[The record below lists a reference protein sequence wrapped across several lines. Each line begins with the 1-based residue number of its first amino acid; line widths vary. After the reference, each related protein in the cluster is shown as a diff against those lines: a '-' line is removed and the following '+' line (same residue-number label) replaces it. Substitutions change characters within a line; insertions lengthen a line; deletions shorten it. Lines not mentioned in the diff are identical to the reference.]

1 MEDQEMNDKENISNE
16 KETEQK
22 PANKV
27 AAWFKKVGVWFKNVW
42 EMLKEKLGIKN
53 LITIGYAVLAVIIII
68 FIISLSVV
76 SVKYNKVNNS
86 TLNGGTINGGSSA
99 SNVEESLFN
108 TWKEGYLTTSK
119 YEGAYSLTYSDK
131 TTVTK
136 DGEVEST
143 KESTEKEVTLDDG
156 QYVNVQTAVTTKG
169 TTTSGPYVSYEIIKK
184 NGEQYLYYDYTYE
197 RTNSSG
203 EPEYSYLYPYIVDE
217 NFHKADRVSRY
228 KRLISYQDNASYWL
242 ANCSSFEKAK
252 SVLNTAIF
260 RSYRDYITSS
270 EFKIEEKDGAF
281 VATITYSIV
290 ETESDR
296 YEYTDTTLVLSVKDG
311 KLYQY
316 KCTETSTSDYFETG
330 KKTITAR
337 ECNLDID
344 YASNETLFNTISEGK
359 NPKGD
364 VKGGYQIYVK
374 YYVNGGVYNTNNST
388 NIGSSVSLIETDT
401 FDWYLDKECT
411 KLYNNEKMT
420 SEGIS
425 LYGKL
430 KDENTSKLIIT
441 VTTSRVY
448 PDYYPE
454 GLEEEDTVETSVI
467 EFTSV
472 EDAKTKFETYFLD
485 GKSHDEK
492 AVINGTE
499 YTVGDLSNFTFETNK
514 TYYISYCDYI
524 NGLYS

>member
-22 PANKV
+22 PTNKV
-27 AAWFKKVGVWFKNVW
+27 VAWFKKVGAWFKNVW

-86 TLNGGTINGGSSA
+86 TLNGGTVNGGSSV

-131 TTVTK
+131 TTVTT

-156 QYVNVQTAVTTKG
+156 QYVNELTAVTTKG

-184 NGEQYLYYDYTYE
+184 NGEQYLYYDHT
-197 RTNSSG
+197 
-203 EPEYSYLYPYIVDE
+203 EYASLYPYIVDE
-217 NFHKADRVSRY
+217 NFHKTEGVSKY

-252 SVLNTAIF
+252 SVLNTAIYT
-260 RSYRDYITSS
+260 SYKDYITSS

-359 NPKGD
+359 NPTGD
-364 VKGGYQIYVK
+364 VQGGYQIYVK

-388 NIGSSVSLIETDT
+388 RIGSSVSLIETDT

-467 EFTSV
+467 NFTGA
-472 EDAKTKFETYFLD
+472 DNAKTQLNTYLLD
-485 GKSHDEK
+485 GKDDDEK
-492 AVINGTE
+492 ITINGTE
-499 YTVGDLSNFTFETNK
+499 YAIKDLSNFTFESNK
-514 TYYISYCDYI
+514 TYYITYCEYK

>member
-22 PANKV
+22 PTNKV
-27 AAWFKKVGVWFKNVW
+27 AAWFKKVGAWFKNVW

-76 SVKYNKVNNS
+76 SVKYNKVSNS
-86 TLNGGTINGGSSA
+86 TLNGGTVNGGSSV

-131 TTVTK
+131 TTVTT

-143 KESTEKEVTLDDG
+143 EEITEKEVTLDDG
-156 QYVNVQTAVTTKG
+156 QYAHEGIEVKNKG
-169 TTTSGPYVSYEIIKK
+169 TSTEKTTDAYEIVKK
-184 NGEQYLYYDYTYE
+184 DGEQYIEYDHNDYAT
-197 RTNSSG
+197 G
-203 EPEYSYLYPYIVDE
+203 FPYIVDE
-217 NFHKADRVSRY
+217 NYYKADAISHYR
-228 KRLISYQDNASYWL
+228 RLVTFNDNASIWL

-252 SVLNTAIF
+252 SVLNIAIYT
-260 RSYRDYITSS
+260 SYHCPIKSS
-270 EFKIEEKDGAF
+270 DFKIEEKDGAL
-281 VATITYSIV
+281 VATITYSYV
-290 ETESDR
+290 EVS
-296 YEYTDTTLVLSVKDG
+296 YEAYVYNDTTIVLSVKDG
-311 KLYQY
+311 KLYQEKY
-316 KCTETSTSDYFETG
+316 TETSTSDYYKTG

-337 ECNLDID
+337 ECNLDVD
-344 YASNETLFNTISEGK
+344 FTSNETMFNAICDGKDPLTIQ
-359 NPKGD
+359 
-364 VKGGYQIYVK
+364 GGMKFCVE
-374 YYVNGGVYNTNNST
+374 YYVNGGEYNDDYIS
-388 NIGSSVSLIETDT
+388 IGSSVSLIETDT

-430 KDENTSKLIIT
+430 KDENASKLIIT
-441 VTTSRVY
+441 KVESKVY

-454 GLEEEDTVETSVI
+454 GLKEEDRASTTI
-467 EFTSV
+467 IDFTSAD
-472 EDAKTKFETYFLD
+472 DAKTKVENNCSEDKIT
-485 GKSHDEK
+485 
-492 AVINGTE
+492 INGTE
-499 YTVGDLSNFTFETNK
+499 YTVKDLSDSFFEIGE
-514 TYYISYCDYI
+514 TYYITYYQYESEMD
-524 NGLYS
+524 